1 LWKIELSHATTSAID
16 EFIAALPSEL
26 AITYDRT
33 APNGLEIVNRG
44 NSKGNRL
51 AEWVAHRGL
60 TLEQVIAFGDNHN
73 DISMFQQVGLGVAMG
88 NAKDEVKAKADFVCQ
103 SVEND
108 GIYHYCVENKLIF

>member
-1 LWKIELSHATTSAID
+1 MWKIELSHATTSAID

-88 NAKDEVKAKADFVCQ
+88 NAAAEIRQQAHFVTG
-103 SVEND
+103 SNDDD
-108 GIYHYCVENKLIF
+108 GIAAALQRWVL

>member
-1 LWKIELSHATTSAID
+1 MTACVQPVKTTDQGCSR
-16 EFIAALPSEL
+16 AARDKSISL
-26 AITYDRT
+26 
-33 APNGLEIVNRG
+33 GLEIVNRG

-88 NAKDEVKAKADFVCQ
+88 NAAAEIRQQAHFVTG
-103 SVEND
+103 SNDDD
-108 GIYHYCVENKLIF
+108 GIAAALQRWVL